1 MSGALAQGPAVAQGD
16 THHKVLLQTRK
27 EKKQCV
33 SINME
38 VVELVE
44 VPAKVVETSPEMKK
58 NMPPVS
64 RSNLHRLVYNLFIP
78 VRPQTSYCSP

>member
-1 MSGALAQGPAVAQGD
+1 
-16 THHKVLLQTRK
+16 
-27 EKKQCV
+27 
-33 SINME
+33 ME